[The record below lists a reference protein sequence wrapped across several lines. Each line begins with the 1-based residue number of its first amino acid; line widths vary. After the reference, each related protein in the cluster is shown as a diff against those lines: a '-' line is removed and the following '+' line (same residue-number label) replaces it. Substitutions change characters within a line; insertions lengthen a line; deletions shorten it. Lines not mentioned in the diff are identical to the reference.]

1 MTELH
6 CHILPGI
13 DDGARNTSEALAL
26 LRAEAE
32 QGVDRIVFTPHFN
45 ESISVDE
52 FVWRRADS
60 FERLKTALADTNLEF
75 DMKLG
80 AEVYFTPALRDMN
93 LAPLCFSGT
102 GYMLVE
108 LPTTHK
114 PAFLNETLSFIESL
128 GITPIIA
135 HVERY
140 PYAMDD
146 LTLIYEWVDG
156 GALVQTNAGALWHN
170 DSATRTILKLI
181 EWDLVH
187 LVSTDAH
194 SPDKR
199 PVNFYWGLDVLEKT
213 LGRDVKRTIL
223 ENGDD
228 VFDNIELEPSPYCPK
243 KSFGRWK

>member
-13 DDGARNTSEALAL
+13 DDGARNVQESLAL

-52 FVWRRADS
+52 FVCRRADS
-60 FERLKTALADTNLEF
+60 FERLNTALADTNLEF

-93 LAPLCFSGT
+93 LAPLCFNGT
-102 GYMLVE
+102 SYMLLE

-114 PAFLNETLSFIESL
+114 PAFLNETLSAIESW

-146 LTLIYEWVDG
+146 LTMIYDWVDG
-156 GALVQTNAGALWHN
+156 GACVQTNAGALWHN
-170 DSATRTILKLI
+170 DSDTKTILKLI
-181 EWDLVH
+181 EWDLIH

-194 SPDKR
+194 SPEKR
-199 PVNFYWGLDVLEKT
+199 PVNFFWGLDVLEKN
-213 LGRDVKRTIL
+213 LGSGIKAKLL

-228 VFDNIELEPSPYCPK
+228 VFDNIELDFEPYCPR